1 MEHNVKIRN
10 LVLGQGIPKVCVPV
24 MGFRTEEM
32 LLEIEM
38 AKEQKADLVEWRAD
52 CCEYKDDPAAMA
64 VAARKLRDAAQD
76 MPVLFTY
83 RTEDKEDPVDLEAYV
98 ELNKVMIKSGLVDII
113 DVELLMGDEICREL
127 CQFAHQYEVKCI
139 ISNHDFE
146 GTPAAEDIVARLEK
160 MQQLG
165 ADIPKQA
172 VMPHNSK
179 DVVTLLAATEEYA
192 RVKAA
197 GPFITMSMKWL
208 GNVSRISG
216 EFFGSALTF
225 GSIKRASAPG
235 QLEVSA
241 LRSVL
246 RALHGGGDV
255 AK

>member
-10 LVLGQGIPKVCVPV
+10 LVLGQGIPKVCVPII
-24 MGFRTEEM
+24 GSRIEEM
-32 LLEIEM
+32 LREIEM

-52 CCEYKDDPAAMA
+52 CCEYIDDPAEMVS
-64 VAARKLRDAAQD
+64 VAQELRNTLQD
-76 MPVLFTY
+76 MPLLFTY
-83 RTEDKEDPVDLEAYV
+83 RTEDKVDPVDLEAYV
-98 ELNKVMIKSGLVDII
+98 ELNKVMVKSGLVDII
-113 DVELLMGDEICREL
+113 DIELLRGDEICQEL
-127 CQFAHQYEVKCI
+127 CRLAHQYQIKCI

-146 GTPAAEDIVARLEK
+146 GTPAVEDIVARLER

-172 VMPHNSK
+172 VMPNSSK

-192 RVKAA
+192 REKAS

-225 GSIKRASAPG
+225 GSIVKASAPG
-235 QLEVSA
+235 QMEA
-241 LRSVL
+241 GTLRGIL
-246 RALHGGGDV
+246 RALHGGAV